1 MAYAGKVALITGAGS
16 GMGRVAARLFSK
28 GGAKVAALDI
38 NETGLRETAEG
49 HPGITPF
56 RVDVTD
62 GNAVENTVKTVETQ
76 LGPIDRVVNAA
87 AIMPCGQ
94 ILKMDSDT
102 ILRMMNI
109 NYGGLVHVSKATL
122 PRMLERGKGD
132 FISFSSMAGIIPIM
146 KMGGYTATKFA
157 VSAYTEVLY
166 HENRNRGVRF
176 ACVCPPSVATP
187 LLDQGRQT
195 DWPKMLDGEK
205 PLAPEEVI
213 AAVET
218 GLEKGEFWIYPS
230 KPARIGVLVRRLF
243 PSLIWKQ
250 VHQVEGW

>member
-1 MAYAGKVALITGAGS
+1 MAYKGKVALITGAGS

-28 GGAKVAALDI
+28 NAKVAALDVS
-38 NETGLRETAEG
+38 EAGLRETAQG
-49 HPGITPF
+49 HAGITTL

-62 GNAVENTVKTVETQ
+62 GAAVENAVQQVEAQ
-76 LGPIDRVVNAA
+76 LGPIDRVFHAA

-94 ILKMDSDT
+94 LLKMDADT

-122 PRMLERGKGD
+122 PRMLERGQGD
-132 FISFSSMAGIIPIM
+132 FVSFSSMAGIIPIL

-205 PLAPEEVI
+205 PLAPEAVI
-213 AAVET
+213 AEIER
-218 GLEKGEFWIYPS
+218 GLEKGQFWIYPS
-230 KPARIGVLVRRLF
+230 RDARIGVIVRRLF
-243 PSLIWKQ
+243 PGLIWKQ

>member
-1 MAYAGKVALITGAGS
+1 MAYTGKVALITGAGS

-28 GGAKVAALDI
+28 GGAKVAALDVS
-38 NETGLRETAEG
+38 EAGLQETAQG
-49 HPGITPF
+49 HPGITPL

-62 GNAVENTVKTVETQ
+62 GTSVEKAVRDIESQ
-76 LGPIDRVVNAA
+76 LGPIDRVFHAA

-94 ILKMDSDT
+94 LLKMDADT
-102 ILRMMNI
+102 LLRMMNI
-109 NYGGLVHVSKATL
+109 NYGGLVHISKATV

-132 FISFSSMAGIIPIM
+132 FVSFSSMAGVIPIM
-146 KMGGYTATKFA
+146 KMGGYSATKFA

-176 ACVCPPSVATP
+176 ACVCPPSVSTP

-195 DWPKMLDGEK
+195 DWPKMLDGEQ

-213 AAVET
+213 AAVEQ
-218 GLEKGEFWIYPS
+218 GLEQGKLWIYPS
-230 KPARIGVLVRRLF
+230 KNARIGALVRRLF
-243 PSLIWKQ
+243 PNLIWKQ